1 MKTNDI
7 TSGHCTLLAWAL
19 GAAFAV
25 AAPLANAAL
34 VTNGDFETGDLSGWT
49 QTGSTDSFGVDSFAA
64 QSGAFGAFFGPEQPG
79 TLSQSIATTAG
90 QTYKVDY
97 WLELDDS
104 AQPNSFSWS
113 WGGVT
118 QTPNLIN
125 AAGFEYREFSATVT
139 ATGTSASL
147 AFTFDNPQSFWLL
160 DNVSVTAVAAVP
172 EPGTYALMSAGLLV
186 LAAVTRK
193 KKRGA

>member
-1 MKTNDI
+1 M
-7 TSGHCTLLAWAL
+7 
-19 GAAFAV
+19 

-34 VTNGDFETGDLSGWT
+34 VTNGDFETGDFSGWT
-49 QTGSTDSFGVDSFAA
+49 QTGDTDSFGVDPFAA
-64 QSGAFGAFFGPEQPG
+64 QSGTFGAFFGPEQPG

-90 QTYKVDY
+90 QTYKVDF

-104 AQPNSFSWS
+104 AQPNSFSWN
-113 WGGVT
+113 WGDAT

-125 AAGFEYREFSATVT
+125 AGAFDYQEFSATVT
-139 ATGTSASL
+139 ATGPSTSL

-160 DNVSVTAVAAVP
+160 DDVSVTAVAAVP
-172 EPGTYALMSAGLLV
+172 EPGSYALVGAGLLV
-186 LAAVTRK
+186 LAAVARR